1 MDILAKNTATTEK
14 YSEILESSLS
24 RWNVLRVEVRDK
36 IAETAATYARLML
49 EAEDDIGNP
58 DELCNQLSKLRLKY
72 TEIKIQEGEEQAKIM
87 QSYFNETN
95 ENMMNMMCV
104 SLSDRI
110 KLGIYEKYIQT
121 PMDQWTTNP
130 APIDCGPEVSHIKQ
144 CQSHM
149 DGMCWQE
156 NIAHVINTEIR
167 EALRTLLSKEERADN
182 AARTAAG
189 FAAWKERH
197 KQLERDKQL
206 ESHARDN
213 KMAMAGISPTLSRM
227 NMDRYNEL
235 SKK

>member
-104 SLSDRI
+104 SLTD
-110 KLGIYEKYIQT
+110 K
-121 PMDQWTTNP
+121 TNSVFMRNISRHRSSIGL
-130 APIDCGPEVSHIKQ
+130 AWRHRENRGPKWV
-144 CQSHM
+144 
-149 DGMCWQE
+149 GQE
-156 NIAHVINTEIR
+156 CR
-167 EALRTLLSKEERADN
+167 SGL
-182 AARTAAG
+182 
-189 FAAWKERH
+189 
-197 KQLERDKQL
+197 
-206 ESHARDN
+206 
-213 KMAMAGISPTLSRM
+213 
-227 NMDRYNEL
+227 
-235 SKK
+235 